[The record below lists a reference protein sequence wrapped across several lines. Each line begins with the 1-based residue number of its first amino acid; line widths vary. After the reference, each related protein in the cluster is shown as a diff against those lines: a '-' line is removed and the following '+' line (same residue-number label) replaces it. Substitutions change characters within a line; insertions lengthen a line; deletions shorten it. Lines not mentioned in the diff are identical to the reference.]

1 MTSQPSDHHLIAGRG
16 AAANPTNR
24 FEKISYDRDIDCDEP
39 PDSRIATEYFKDASR
54 SILVT
59 NDSPD
64 IPFRTSLN
72 VYRGCEHGCVYC
84 FARPTHEYLGL
95 SSGLDFE
102 SRIFVKQDAP
112 ILLRK
117 ELAKRTYAPQVVV
130 VSTATD
136 CYQPIERKLLLTR
149 KCLEV
154 FEDFRN
160 PVAII
165 TKNRLVTR
173 DVDILVKMNAYQG
186 VEVNISL
193 TTMDASVARIMEPR
207 ASSPEHRLAAINE
220 LSKAGIPVHVLIA
233 PVVPGITDHEIPNL
247 IRQAKEAGAWSAG
260 YIVLRLPYAVK
271 DLFVK
276 WLEDHFPQR
285 KNKVLNRIRSLRGGK
300 LYDSQWGKRMSGEGV
315 FADEYR
321 QLFSIAV
328 RKAGIPQR
336 ETLLSTLSFRNAG
349 DRQITFL

>member
-1 MTSQPSDHHLIAGRG
+1 
-16 AAANPTNR
+16 
-24 FEKISYDRDIDCDEP
+24 
-39 PDSRIATEYFKDASR
+39 
-54 SILVT
+54 
-59 NDSPD
+59 
-64 IPFRTSLN
+64 
-72 VYRGCEHGCVYC
+72 
-84 FARPTHEYLGL
+84 
-95 SSGLDFE
+95 
-102 SRIFVKQDAP
+102 
-112 ILLRK
+112 
-117 ELAKRTYAPQVVV
+117 V